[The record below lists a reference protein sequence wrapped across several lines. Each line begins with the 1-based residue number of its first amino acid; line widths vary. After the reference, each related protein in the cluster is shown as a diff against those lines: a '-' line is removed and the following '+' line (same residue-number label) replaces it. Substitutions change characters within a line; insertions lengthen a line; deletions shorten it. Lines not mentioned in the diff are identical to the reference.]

1 MQKNSSLPTKVP
13 KRSILLGDSIS
24 FPKSPLKDTCHWQT
38 KSSYDKIIAETKE
51 IGEKKDEKQ
60 KDKKSGKSWG
70 CNTHTHTHTF
80 IQDLQ
85 KKMVYCQER
94 ENSNL
99 RKEEKN
105 AQKNCAY
112 LRYKDRLRKLVCLF
126 LAYDSS

>member
-70 CNTHTHTHTF
+70 CNTHTHTHLYSRPT
-80 IQDLQ
+80 
-85 KKMVYCQER
+85 
-94 ENSNL
+94 
-99 RKEEKN
+99 EKN
-105 AQKNCAY
+105 GV
-112 LRYKDRLRKLVCLF
+112 LPRKRE
-126 LAYDSS
+126 

>member
-1 MQKNSSLPTKVP
+1 MRNKRTKKAESLEAV
-13 KRSILLGDSIS
+13 
-24 FPKSPLKDTCHWQT
+24 
-38 KSSYDKIIAETKE
+38 
-51 IGEKKDEKQ
+51 
-60 KDKKSGKSWG
+60 
-70 CNTHTHTHTF
+70 THTHTF

>member
-1 MQKNSSLPTKVP
+1 MRNKRTK
-13 KRSILLGDSIS
+13 K
-24 FPKSPLKDTCHWQT
+24 
-38 KSSYDKIIAETKE
+38 AENLEAVTH
-51 IGEKKDEKQ
+51 
-60 KDKKSGKSWG
+60 
-70 CNTHTHTHTF
+70 THTHTHTF